1 MSLVDKITRQQYMLH
16 IPNRKYL
23 TSAEGKEPMREKKA
37 KKGIR
42 ELPPQ
47 LSLQWSKNQQD
58 HWLEERPRVETKEQE
73 GGYWFFCLPCLSTS
87 PSRDHNYSL

>member
-1 MSLVDKITRQQYMLH
+1 MQLRAKSESMSLVDKITCEQYVLH

-47 LSLQWSKNQQD
+47 LSLAAVKKPAGP
-58 HWLEERPRVETKEQE
+58 LV
-73 GGYWFFCLPCLSTS
+73 GGKST
-87 PSRDHNYSL
+87 RRN